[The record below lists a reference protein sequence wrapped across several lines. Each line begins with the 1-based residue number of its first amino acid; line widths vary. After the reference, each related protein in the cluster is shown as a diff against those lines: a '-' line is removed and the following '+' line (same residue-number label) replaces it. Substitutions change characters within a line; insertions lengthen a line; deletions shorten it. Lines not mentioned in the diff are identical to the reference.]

1 MRPASPV
8 STAHTWRALLH
19 RRELGARSSWS
30 SSRGHGPWAEYIDPQ
45 KFGITVALNRRLIVD
60 VFELEE
66 PALAWL
72 GSHAPPFHACTI
84 VAESLG

>member
-30 SSRGHGPWAEYIDPQ
+30 SSRGHGPSPEYIDPQ
-45 KFGITVALNRRLIVD
+45 KFGITVALNRRLI
-60 VFELEE
+60 
-66 PALAWL
+66 AMCSSWR
-72 GSHAPPFHACTI
+72 SRR
-84 VAESLG
+84 